1 MTCSMH
7 VERATRLRTNCH
19 RAADIGTKRFD
30 GWPIFVAGQT
40 IARIAIK
47 HLMFALPA
55 AGLASAE
62 LRFIHRGNDLKSLA
76 FPCDAAGRV
85 DLDALDEHR
94 RNQYLF
100 ARVLM
105 GRDYAFPVLAWCDR

>member
-1 MTCSMH
+1 M
-7 VERATRLRTNCH
+7 
-19 RAADIGTKRFD
+19 
-30 GWPIFVAGQT
+30 
-40 IARIAIK
+40 K

-55 AGLASAE
+55 AGLASTE
-62 LRFIHRGNDLKSLA
+62 LRFVHLGNDLKSLA

-85 DLDALDEHR
+85 DLDTLDERR

-105 GRDYAFPVLAWCDR
+105 GRDYAFPVLASCDR